1 MDELKPCP
9 FCGGKADYVG
19 TEIECLE
26 CGVMMPK
33 TFAFEMQVDNWNTR
47 PIEDALRAQL
57 AEAQAEVDT
66 KWNISLLDSDDPDV
80 DGEFDTLSE
89 DHNGTVSIEKCS
101 YTVID
106 GWDTTERVLAWRKV
120 RL

>member
-57 AEAQAEVDT
+57 AEAQAEVERL
-66 KWNISLLDSDDPDV
+66 KNIVAHGYHSKITQD
-80 DGEFDTLSE
+80 
-89 DHNGTVSIEKCS
+89 
-101 YTVID
+101 ID
-106 GWDTTERVLAWRKV
+106 GCIE
-120 RL
+120 

>member
-1 MDELKPCP
+1 MSELLSKDDLARLRKNGV
-9 FCGGKADYVG
+9 GGF
-19 TEIECLE
+19 T
-26 CGVMMPK
+26 
-33 TFAFEMQVDNWNTR
+33 TFEEQNKLIDMATDS
-47 PIEDALRAQL
+47 IALRAQL
-57 AEAQAEVDT
+57 AEAQAEIDT

-89 DHNGTVSIEKCS
+89 DHNGTVSIERYS

>member
-1 MDELKPCP
+1 MSEKMCSLQIINLNK
-9 FCGGKADYVG
+9 
-19 TEIECLE
+19 EI
-26 CGVMMPK
+26 
-33 TFAFEMQVDNWNTR
+33 A
-47 PIEDALRAQL
+47 ALRAQL

-66 KWNISLLDSDDPDV
+66 KWNISLLDSDDPDI

-89 DHNGTVSIEKCS
+89 DHNGTVSIERCS

-120 RL
+120 RQ